1 MANNM
6 NILKKFRIGIFFVAV
21 LAGIG
26 VYALVDG
33 IRFVSA
39 VPEDFARSRQA
50 GALIS
55 QDIVTLTGS
64 ISTDLAAINELDK
77 EGKYEEAMTLAK
89 TAIDRSREVRAKAV
103 DLSKEMETMARLLPD
118 IKSDTAREAA
128 MQAIS
133 NRLVLI
139 ARLINYSTYLNN
151 LLLTLQDKFKVGYTI
166 TPVAPIISQINGE
179 VVAINE
185 FNKNAS
191 AAMEKFDAIVAGQQK

>member
-1 MANNM
+1 M
-6 NILKKFRIGIFFVAV
+6 NILKKFRIGILVAAV

-33 IRFVSA
+33 IRFAAA

-55 QDIVTLTGS
+55 QDIVSLTGS
-64 ISTDLAAINELDK
+64 ISSDLTAINELDK
-77 EGKYEEAMTLAK
+77 EGKYEEALKLAQ
-89 TAIDRSREVRAKAV
+89 TAIDRSRDVRAKAV

-118 IKSDTAREAA
+118 IKSDSAREAA
-128 MQAIS
+128 MQGIS

-151 LLLTLQDKFKVGYTI
+151 LLATLQDKFKVGYTI
-166 TPVAPIISQINGE
+166 TPVAPIIVQINNE
-179 VVAINE
+179 VAAINE

-191 AAMEKFDAIVAGQQK
+191 VAMEKFDAIVAGQQK